1 MDFIKIQGKWQKKWE
16 DAKLFESNEGSK
28 KKKFYCLEMFPYPS
42 ASGLHMGHARN
53 YIIGDIY
60 SRFKR
65 MNGFNVLYPM
75 GYDALGLPAENAAIK
90 AGTHPRKFTEDAIN
104 NFIKQQKEIGLSY
117 DWSRMLKT
125 CDPEYYRW
133 NQYFFLKLYEKG
145 LVYRKKAPVNWCPK
159 CNTVLANEQVHNGK
173 CWRHKDTSVEI
184 KHLEQWFIKTTAY
197 ADELLEMTDALD
209 WPERIKLMQKN
220 WIGKS
225 YGTDIDFEINGKKW
239 SIFTTRP
246 DTIYG
251 VTFMV
256 VSAQHPRLMELVTKE
271 QKKGVEAFLK
281 KIKSTS
287 EKDIEELEKEG
298 AFTGSYAVNPL
309 TKDKIPVYAGNFVIA
324 EYGSGMVMAV
334 PAHDQRDF
342 EFAKKYKIPI
352 KQVIAPTFITNAGHD
367 AVRKDKPTSAR
378 DSAIGIVKHWKED
391 KYFVLDWK
399 EFSWKSF
406 VIGGIEKGETPE
418 EAVVREVKEETG
430 YQDIKSVK
438 PIGFEIHTKFFARHK
453 DVNRHGKFKTFLV
466 ELGSDKYKK
475 PEEEHT
481 KNHIGKWL
489 EKEKISGY
497 INLEDNKFLWE
508 AYTKGE
514 SAYTEEGTL
523 VNSGEFNGINSR
535 EAIDEISKHLEK
547 KKLGKRTLQYKL
559 RDWLVS
565 RQRYWGTPI
574 PFVYCDKCGLVPV
587 PEKEL
592 PIILPENVKFG
603 EGNPLET
610 NKEFVNAKCP
620 KCGGKARRETDTMDT
635 FFDSSWYFLRFCDN
649 KNSKEP
655 FAKEKVKF
663 WMPVDLYVGGAE
675 HACMHL
681 IYARFFVKALRDLGL
696 LKFNEPFT
704 KLYNQ
709 GMLHGTDGFVMSK
722 SRGNVVL
729 PEEISKKYGIDTAR
743 VFLMFVASP
752 DKDMLWDDKGI
763 SGCSKFMNKV
773 ISLFEKKITNEKDSL
788 LESKTNR
795 TIKEV
800 TEKIESMQYNVALID
815 LMELVKFLS
824 SRETVTMQSI
834 ESLLLI
840 LSPFC
845 PHVCEELWEKL
856 GNRGFIASE
865 KWPSYD
871 EKKINLE
878 SEYLEDIIANTK
890 SDVITVLELAKIE
903 KPKEIKLFVS
913 DDWKY
918 KLYKLVVDKL
928 KETRDVGVIQKAVMA
943 TELKKFG
950 KDIIRMIPRI
960 IENPPKIVLNQEKE
974 LKKIKESKERIENEF
989 KCKVE
994 VVKEADSKEQK
1005 ARQALPGKPAIII
1018 S

>member
-1 MDFIKIQGKWQKKWE
+1 
-16 DAKLFESNEGSK
+16 
-28 KKKFYCLEMFPYPS
+28 
-42 ASGLHMGHARN
+42 
-53 YIIGDIY
+53 
-60 SRFKR
+60 
-65 MNGFNVLYPM
+65 
-75 GYDALGLPAENAAIK
+75 
-90 AGTHPRKFTEDAIN
+90 
-104 NFIKQQKEIGLSY
+104 
-117 DWSRMLKT
+117 
-125 CDPEYYRW
+125 
-133 NQYFFLKLYEKG
+133 
-145 LVYRKKAPVNWCPK
+145 
-159 CNTVLANEQVHNGK
+159 
-173 CWRHKDTSVEI
+173 
-184 KHLEQWFIKTTAY
+184 
-197 ADELLEMTDALD
+197 MTDSLD

-256 VSAQHPRLMELVTKE
+256 VSAQHPKLMELVTKE
-271 QKKGVEAFLK
+271 QKKEVEAFLK

-287 EKDIEELEKEG
+287 EKDMEELEKEG

-352 KQVIAPTFITNAGHD
+352 KVVIN
-367 AVRKDKPTSAR
+367 
-378 DSAIGIVKHWKED
+378 
-391 KYFVLDWK
+391 
-399 EFSWKSF
+399 
-406 VIGGIEKGETPE
+406 PE
-418 EAVVREVKEETG
+418 
-430 YQDIKSVK
+430 Y
-438 PIGFEIHTKFFARHK
+438 
-453 DVNRHGKFKTFLV
+453 
-466 ELGSDKYKK
+466 ELK
-475 PEEEHT
+475 PE
-481 KNHIGKWL
+481 KM
-489 EKEKISGY
+489 
-497 INLEDNKFLWE
+497 
-508 AYTKGE
+508 AR
-514 SAYTEEGTL
+514 AYTEEGKL
-523 VNSGEFNGINSR
+523 VNSGEFNGINSK
-535 EAIDEISKHLEK
+535 EAIDKISKHLEK
-547 KKLGKRTLQYKL
+547 KKLGKITVQYKL

-649 KNSKEP
+649 KNNREP
-655 FAKEKVKF
+655 FANDKARF
-663 WMPVDLYVGGAE
+663 WMPVDLYIGGAE

-696 LKFNEPFT
+696 LNFDEPFT

-709 GMLHGTDGFVMSK
+709 GMLHGTDGAVMSK

-824 SRETVTMQSI
+824 LRDTVTK
-834 ESLLLI
+834 ESLKALLLI

-856 GNRGFIASE
+856 GNRGFIAAE

-878 SEYLEDIIANTK
+878 AEYLEDIIVNTK
-890 SDVITVLELAKIE
+890 ADVITVLELAKIE
-903 KPKEIKLFVS
+903 KPKEIKLFVG

-918 KLYKLVVDKL
+918 KLYKIVADKL
-928 KETRDVGVIQKAVMA
+928 SETRDVGEIQKSVMA

-950 KDIIRMIPRI
+950 KDIVRMIPRI

-974 LKKIKESKERIENEF
+974 LKKIKESKERIEKEF

-994 VVKEADSKEQK
+994 VIKEADSKEQK